1 MQSRG
6 AISGVQ
12 SRGAISGGGG
22 AGRSTYCK
30 ATAGS
35 LTFFSRVVALPV
47 GVSDHWSV
55 VYCQLGGA
63 CAAISA
69 PYFWMGGPQPVDM
82 PLQSETKIVDT
93 LV

>member
-1 MQSRG
+1 MDVNWG
-6 AISGVQ
+6 G
-12 SRGAISGGGG
+12 GGGG

-35 LTFFSRVVALPV
+35 LTFFSRVVA
-47 GVSDHWSV
+47 GWSV

-69 PYFWMGGPQPVDM
+69 SYFWMGGPQPVDM